1 MKQLFLLFFC
11 LLQVS
16 QGGKVSNR
24 KTSCTGL
31 QDTSVWQEGCL
42 VHTCK
47 GGIMQQSFAEEC
59 VELIKKKVEEVVEKK
74 LTEIG
79 CSSETQ
85 SSTLHYKNPGIII
98 AGGLKQTSVKLYKP
112 ETNEVCDLPNTP
124 DRFNDHSFDLVDGTL
139 IMCGSYF
146 GSPGKA
152 RMKNETEL
160 HQFFAVSTC
169 LQLSPKDTEWTIFAK
184 IPLKRQ
190 HVSLVTDKGVLL
202 IGGYNDYSVNLVK
215 KDGTVDHV
223 WDLKRYIDHGCGIND
238 GNTLVVTGGGI
249 RDYIGAGG
257 FTYYE
262 STATKTVDRYNA
274 QGHVEDLP
282 GLLTDRRTH
291 GCGLY
296 HKDGKKIL
304 LVAGGLNANN
314 EKLSST
320 EIFKVGESTEW
331 TYAAP
336 LPRAMDGMS
345 YASLNNMIYFIEDK
359 SSGYWTKKSMVVE
372 FDGDDWTDKLEL
384 TDYGDTKR
392 SAAVA
397 VDLSTS
403 GFKDFCN

>member
-1 MKQLFLLFFC
+1 
-11 LLQVS
+11 VS
-16 QGGKVSNR
+16 TQKR
-24 KTSCTGL
+24 ACTGS

-42 VHTCK
+42 VYTCK
-47 GGIMQQSFAEEC
+47 GGLKQQNLAEEC
-59 VELIKKKVEEVVEKK
+59 VGLIEKKVEEIVEKK
-74 LTEIG
+74 LIEKG
-79 CSSETQ
+79 CSLETQ

-98 AGGLKQTSVKLYKP
+98 AGGARQTAVKLYKP
-112 ETNEVCDLPNTP
+112 ETDEVCDLPNTP
-124 DRFNDHSFDLVDGTL
+124 DRFSDHSLDLVDGTL

-169 LQLSPKDTEWTIFAK
+169 LQLSPPSKEAEWTIFAK

-262 STATKTVDRYNA
+262 STASKTVDRYNA

-282 GLLTDRRTH
+282 DLLMDRRNH
-291 GCGLY
+291 GCGFY

-304 LVAGGLNANN
+304 LVAGGLDANN

-320 EIFKVGESTEW
+320 EIFTVGESTKW

-336 LPRAMDGMS
+336 LPRATNAMS
-345 YASLNNMIYFIEDK
+345 YASLNDKIYFIEDT
-359 SSGYWTKKSMVVE
+359 SGTWNKNSMVVE
-372 FDGDDWTDKLEL
+372 FDGEKWSDKMGLN
-384 TDYGDTKR
+384 DYGDTMM
-392 SAAVA
+392 SAAVP

-403 GFKDFCN
+403 GFKEFCN

>member
-11 LLQVS
+11 LLQIS

-24 KTSCTGL
+24 KTSCTGS
-31 QDTSVWQEGCL
+31 QDTSAWQEGCL
-42 VHTCK
+42 MYTCK
-47 GGIMQQSFAEEC
+47 GGIKQQSFAEEC
-59 VELIKKKVEEVVEKK
+59 VGLVKKIVEEVVKKK
-74 LTEIG
+74 LTETG

-85 SSTLHYKNPGIII
+85 SSNLHYEIPGIII
-98 AGGLKQTSVKLYKP
+98 AGGQKQTSVKLINP
-112 ETNEVCDLPNTP
+112 ETSHLDVCDLPNTP
-124 DRFNDHSFDLVDGTL
+124 DRFTDHSLDLVDGTL

-152 RMKNETEL
+152 RRKNETEL

-190 HVSLVTDKGVLL
+190 QVSLVTDKGVLL

-215 KDGTVDHV
+215 KDGTVDRV
-223 WDLKRYIDHGCGIND
+223 WNLNRYIDHGCGIND
-238 GNTLVVTGGGI
+238 GDTLVVTGGGI

-282 GLLTDRRTH
+282 GLLTERRNH

-304 LVAGGLNANN
+304 LVAGGLGVYHQA
-314 EKLSST
+314 LSST
-320 EIFKVGESTEW
+320 EIFIVAESTDW

-336 LPRAMDGMS
+336 LPRATKAMS
-345 YASLNNMIYFIEDK
+345 YASLNDKIYFIEDISK
-359 SSGYWTKKSMVVE
+359 NEAMVVE
-372 FDGDDWTDKLEL
+372 FDGEKWSDK
-384 TDYGDTKR
+384 
-392 SAAVA
+392 
-397 VDLSTS
+397 
-403 GFKDFCN
+403 